1 MQGDSGHDF
10 RRRNKLT
17 WGTAAVVLLVAAA
30 CLFVSPLSG
39 LLPNIGLPVGY
50 YGKLN
55 KVRARLQRLPNV
67 EIVRIRGNYD
77 ITLEDFTFDLRIDG
91 KHAVSLYFREAPA
104 NPTWELFDDAER
116 LVVRRRR
123 TGSMKSWAD
132 AHDWWEF
139 SLEPNNE
146 IETASGRRIRNGRDI
161 LTNFDRITQAIR
173 AAPPR
178 TLGEPALGKVIY
190 LSIPRSDE

>member
-1 MQGDSGHDF
+1 MPGDSGHEC
-10 RRRNKLT
+10 RRGNKLT
-17 WGTAAVVLLVAAA
+17 WLAALVVLLAAAA

-39 LLPNIGLPVGY
+39 LLPNVGLPFGY

-55 KVRARLQRLPNV
+55 RVRARLQSLPNV

-116 LVVRRRR
+116 LIVRRRR
-123 TGSMKSWAD
+123 AGSLISWAK

-139 SLEPNNE
+139 SLGPDNDL
-146 IETASGRRIRNGRDI
+146 ETASGGRIRNGRDVFEN
-161 LTNFDRITQAIR
+161 LDRIMEAIR
-173 AAPPR
+173 AAPPS
-178 TLGEPALGKVIY
+178 TLGEPALGEVIY
-190 LSIPRSDE
+190 LSIPPADG